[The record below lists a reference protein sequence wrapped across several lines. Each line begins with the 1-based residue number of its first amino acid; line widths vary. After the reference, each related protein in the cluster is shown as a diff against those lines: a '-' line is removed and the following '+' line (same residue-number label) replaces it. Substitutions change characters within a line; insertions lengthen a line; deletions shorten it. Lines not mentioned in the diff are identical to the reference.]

1 MNEKTF
7 KEPVSDESVEGARL
21 SLANRLCGKTEVS
34 DGKKDGEKAEVVNDE
49 SLEASRLDFAKK
61 MRSENPENI
70 ED

>member
-7 KEPVSDESVEGARL
+7 KEPVSDESVEGDRL

-34 DGKKDGEKAEVVNDE
+34 DGKKAGDTE

-61 MRSENPENI
+61 MRGENPENI